1 MVVWA
6 SLVGIA
12 HAQGCLAA
20 VEAALRPAAEPL
32 PAGCFEDD
40 ASWSDVDGVS
50 IGAESVR
57 AGLGRLAATLE
68 PGSHPRWLRLST
80 GTWLLTG
87 LEGRLGSPHVALR
100 LSGRM
105 AFWEGGV
112 VYVGSRPWP
121 EERRPAG
128 PSENT
133 SEAVVET
140 FNEAF
145 GAGRVDE
152 MLAHWAPDA
161 EFVSGI
167 GPFVGPEVAHFFRNQ
182 AKRYAAP
189 RLADVIHHGRSP
201 DGAWVI
207 EGDLTGSCRI
217 NGVVFRLPFLM
228 HLRFEGARIASLY
241 EAFTRLAD
249 GCGPFWTMPR

>member
-6 SLVGIA
+6 SLVA
-12 HAQGCLAA
+12 VSHAQGCLSA
-20 VEAALRPAAEPL
+20 VEAALQPAAEPL

-40 ASWSDVDGVS
+40 ASWLDAEGVFA
-50 IGAESVR
+50 GAESVR
-57 AGLGRLAATLE
+57 AGLARLAATLK
-68 PGSHPRWLRLST
+68 PGGRPRWVRLST

-87 LEGRLGSPHVALR
+87 LEGGLGSPHVALR
-100 LSGRM
+100 LSGRE
-105 AFWEGGV
+105 AFWEGGA

-121 EERRPAG
+121 EERPASA

-133 SEAVVET
+133 SRAVVDT
-140 FNEAF
+140 FNESF

-167 GPFVGPEVAHFFRNQ
+167 GPFVGPKVGDFFRNQ
-182 AKRYAAP
+182 AKRYAGP
-189 RLADVIHHGRSP
+189 RLVDVTHHGRGA
-201 DGAWVI
+201 DGAWVM
-207 EGDLTGSCRI
+207 EGALTGICRS
-217 NGVVFRLPFLM
+217 NGREFRLPFLM
-228 HLRFEGARIASLY
+228 HLRFRGPLIGTLY
-241 EAFTRLAD
+241 EAFSRLGD